1 MDDSKGSHPD
11 LKAMA
16 AVYAVLEP
24 LDQEARKRVLAWV
37 ASTFELTAP
46 AQAHAP
52 PAGNDKS
59 TMKRREGTINT
70 VSARLSVK
78 SCRDLFVAAAL
89 HLTLFDGRERFSRAE
104 WVARAKEAKTWKTD
118 YSVQMATTI
127 TRLMNNGFVN
137 EVAKDEYAV
146 PDDQLQQHEARLGD

>member
-1 MDDSKGSHPD
+1 MDDSKGGHPD

-37 ASTFELTAP
+37 ASTFEMTVP
-46 AQAHAP
+46 AQVHAP
-52 PAGNDKS
+52 PVTVDKS
-59 TMKRREGTINT
+59 TLKRREGTINT
-70 VSARLSVK
+70 VSARLGVK
-78 SCRDLFVAAAL
+78 SCRDLFIAAAL
-89 HLTLFDGRERFSRAE
+89 HLTLFDGRERFSRTE
-104 WVARAKEAKTWKTD
+104 WVSRAKEAKSWKTD

-127 TRLMNNGFVN
+127 TRLMNSGVVN

-146 PDDQLQQHEARLGD
+146 PDDQLQQLEARLGD